1 MIYLNFGNK
10 NTPQSGKIE
19 VCKTQ
24 LYQGKKGALVT
35 SILPENI
42 TDENRSANYVANFFK
57 EHKIGQILVKSN
69 FKKQKGF
76 SCKELLQFLVTL
88 VFLGKNLYRYLDINT
103 GTAPFQKDAV
113 YRFLNECHYNWRKF
127 LLFLSSQIIRSRI
140 VPLTDEKRI
149 NVFIV
154 DDSLFSRSRSKSVEL
169 LARVFDHVKHRYDRG
184 FRMLTLGWS
193 DGNTF
198 LPLAFSLL
206 SSEKESNRLCGMND
220 SIDKRT
226 NGYRLRKEAIHKST
240 DVLLDLLK
248 SARAYMVPASYLLF
262 DSWFAFPA
270 VIRKIREQKLHTIC
284 MLKSMP
290 KVYYDYQGQK
300 LNLNKLYANIRK
312 KRGRAKILASVTVGI
327 GQLEGGEQVS
337 AKIVF
342 VRDRRT
348 KKKWL
353 ALLTT
358 DTELPDEE
366 VVRIYGKRWSIEVF
380 FKMSKSYLK
389 LAKEFQ
395 GRSYDSMVASTAI
408 VFIRYIMLSLESR
421 NGEDLRTIGQL
432 FYICC
437 DELKDISLTEALQ
450 KLLTLLE
457 RFLGE
462 RLQLA
467 EQEIRRLIDYLIGN
481 LPSFFKERLAICCC
495 ES

>member
-1 MIYLNFGNK
+1 LQRI
-10 NTPQSGKIE
+10 IA
-19 VCKTQ
+19 V
-24 LYQGKKGALVT
+24 
-35 SILPENI
+35 
-42 TDENRSANYVANFFK
+42 
-57 EHKIGQILVKSN
+57 
-69 FKKQKGF
+69 
-76 SCKELLQFLVTL
+76 SCDLS
-88 VFLGKNLYRYLDINT
+88 FLGKNLYRYLDINT

-113 YRFLNECHYNWRKF
+113 YRFLNDCHYNWRKF

-140 VPLTDEKRI
+140 VPLTDEKRV

-248 SARAYMVPASYLLF
+248 SARVYMVPASYLLF

-270 VIRKIREQKLHTIC
+270 VIRKIREQKLHTTC

-300 LNLNKLYANIRK
+300 LTLNKLYATVRK

-437 DELKDISLTEALQ
+437 DELKDISLAEALQ

-462 RLQLA
+462 QLQLA

>member
-1 MIYLNFGNK
+1 MTQGLHAPSKICGISYFKGCAGVEHRNAVGNIKCKIYVMGDQDHGFTAVGKFPHCKASIASSKSIPGVGSSAMMREALQTKAVETSTLLAIPPESWKGYILS
-10 NTPQSGKIE
+10 TSGPRLKRRN
-19 VCKTQ
+19 
-24 LYQGKKGALVT
+24 A
-35 SILPENI
+35 
-42 TDENRSANYVANFFK
+42 
-57 EHKIGQILVKSN
+57 
-69 FKKQKGF
+69 
-76 SCKELLQFLVTL
+76 SCCSCL
-88 VFLGKNLYRYLDINT
+88 VF
-103 GTAPFQKDAV
+103 F
-113 YRFLNECHYNWRKF
+113 
-127 LLFLSSQIIRSRI
+127 
-140 VPLTDEKRI
+140 
-149 NVFIV
+149 
-154 DDSLFSRSRSKSVEL
+154 EL
-169 LARVFDHVKHRYDRG
+169 V
-184 FRMLTLGWS
+184 
-193 DGNTF
+193 
-198 LPLAFSLL
+198 
-206 SSEKESNRLCGMND
+206 
-220 SIDKRT
+220 
-226 NGYRLRKEAIHKST
+226 GYRLRKEAIHKST

-262 DSWFAFPA
+262 DSWFAFSA
-270 VIRKIREQKLHTIC
+270 VIRKIREQKLYTIC

-300 LNLNKLYANIRK
+300 LTLNKLYATVRK

-421 NGEDLRTIGQL
+421 NGEDPRTIGQL
-432 FYICC
+432 FRICC
-437 DELKDISLTEALQ
+437 DELKDISLAEVLQ

-462 RLQLA
+462 QLQLA

>member
-1 MIYLNFGNK
+1 M
-10 NTPQSGKIE
+10 
-19 VCKTQ
+19 
-24 LYQGKKGALVT
+24 T
-35 SILPENI
+35 SILSENK
-42 TDENRSANYVANFFK
+42 TNENRSADYVDNFFK
-57 EHKIGQILVKSN
+57 EHKIGQILAKSN
-69 FKKQKGF
+69 FNKQKGF
-76 SCKELLQFLVTL
+76 PCKELLQFLVTL

-103 GTAPFQKDAV
+103 GTAPFQKDTV
-113 YRFLNECHYNWRKF
+113 YRFLNDCHYNWRKF

-140 VPLTDEKRI
+140 VPLTDEKRV
-149 NVFIV
+149 NVFII

-169 LARVFDHVKHRYDRG
+169 LARVFDHVERKYDRG

-206 SSEKESNRLCGMND
+206 SSAKKSNRLCGMD
-220 SIDKRT
+220 ESSIDKRT
-226 NGYRLRKEAIHKST
+226 NGYQLRKEAIRKST

-248 SARAYMVPASYLLF
+248 DARAYMVPASYILF

-290 KVYYDYQGQK
+290 TVYYDYQGQK
-300 LNLNKLYANIRK
+300 LTLNKLYATVRK

-327 GQLEGGEQVS
+327 GQLEDGEQVS

-358 DTELPDEE
+358 DTELPDDE

-421 NGEDLRTIGQL
+421 NGEDMRTIGQL

-437 DELKDISLTEALQ
+437 DELHDISLVEALQ
-450 KLLTLLE
+450 KLLSLLE
-457 RFLGE
+457 QFLNE
-462 RLQLA
+462 ELQLA
-467 EQEIRRLIDYLIGN
+467 EDEIRRLMDYFIDN
-481 LPSFFKERLAICCC
+481 LPSFFKDRLAVCYC